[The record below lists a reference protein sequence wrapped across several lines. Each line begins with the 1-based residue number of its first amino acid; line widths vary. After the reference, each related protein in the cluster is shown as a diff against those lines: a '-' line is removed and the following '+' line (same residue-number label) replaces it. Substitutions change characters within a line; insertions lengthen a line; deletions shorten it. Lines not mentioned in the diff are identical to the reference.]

1 MCLPHKRGWGF
12 WTLDDQ
18 SLKPSPSSSSL
29 NPSGHNPSGSNP
41 SIISSNP
48 KPSFRFL
55 LYHPFKPSIGRCQS
69 ILVIYLVNGTSHQAS
84 LITKLYRRIRLL
96 KLLKLHCILT
106 FSDTWRWRIED
117 SSGPTA
123 LAAPRP
129 WCKPRYV
136 SYWRYLTTSNHEK
149 RPAQASH
156 APLSVCSTSLLSV
169 PCLLC
174 DFGCRSTHSSFCIRL
189 DV

>member
-18 SLKPSPSSSSL
+18 SLKPSLSSSFL
-29 NPSGHNPSGSNP
+29 NPSGYNPSGSNP

-69 ILVIYLVNGTSHQAS
+69 ILVIYLVDGTSHQAS

-96 KLLKLHCILT
+96 KLLKLHLHFDLLRYLALAIK
-106 FSDTWRWRIED
+106 D

-129 WCKPRYV
+129 WCKPRYA